1 MSVIQ
6 LIQRSYKAII
16 SPPNREIESN
26 AVRFG
31 LLGASTIA
39 PLSLIGPA
47 KSHPEAIVA
56 AVAARDRGRASAYA
70 KKHGIPIV
78 HGSYEDL
85 LADPSIDAVYIA
97 LPNGLHYEWALR
109 SLQAGKHVLL
119 EKPATSNAA
128 DAQKLFKHTLATA
141 SNAPVLLE
149 AFHYQFHPAWQA
161 FLGEVRRAGVVV
173 SAHSRQTIPRGALAS
188 DDIRFDFALG
198 GGCLMDVGTYAVSA
212 VRQVLGREAV
222 DVVDAEY
229 QSMWS
234 GIPDGE
240 GASKAVGQ
248 SQSQVDKFIAA
259 TLRTP
264 TGKTATF
271 TADIASSFGWPPFLP
286 EGWGFNVPR
295 MTTPMCQ
302 AVLEEIV
309 LDPLPEFVDA
319 EHRMQKTVTMWNYL
333 LPTVWHR
340 IDVVEEHRV
349 VENGSN
355 IKTWSETR
363 FIKGYDWRGD
373 QENDES
379 TEAYEEW
386 WTTWRCQLEEFIHR
400 IKGRKGSGVWVGPEE
415 SIAQM
420 EAIDD
425 IYRKAGLEVRPSSSF
440 RLENTQMRR

>member
-1 MSVIQ
+1 
-6 LIQRSYKAII
+6 LIT
-16 SPPNREIESN
+16 SN
-26 AVRFG
+26 TT
-31 LLGASTIA
+31 LTSKI
-39 PLSLIGPA
+39 
-47 KSHPEAIVA
+47 
-56 AVAARDRGRASAYA
+56 
-70 KKHGIPIV
+70 
-78 HGSYEDL
+78 DL

-128 DAQKLFKHTLATA
+128 DAKNLFNHPLATA
-141 SNAPVLLE
+141 PNAPILLE

-161 FLGEVRRAGVVV
+161 FLGEVRRAGVVEF
-173 SAHSRQTIPRGALAS
+173 AHSRQTIPRGALAS

-222 DVVDAEY
+222 EVVDAVY
-229 QSMWS
+229 QPMWN
-234 GIPDGE
+234 GISDGE
-240 GASKAVGQ
+240 DASQGQ
-248 SQSQVDKFIAA
+248 GQVDRFIAA

-264 TGKTATF
+264 SGKTATF
-271 TADIASSFGWPPFLP
+271 TADIASYFEWPPFLP
-286 EGWGFNVPR
+286 EGWRFNVPR

-302 AVLEEIV
+302 AVLEEVV
-309 LDPLPEFVDA
+309 LDALPDFADA

-340 IDVVEEHRV
+340 VDVVEEHRV
-349 VENGSN
+349 VENGRN
-355 IKTWSETR
+355 IKTWRETR
-363 FIKGYDWRGD
+363 FMKGYNWRGEGEGEED
-373 QENDES
+373 

-400 IKGRKGSGVWVGPEE
+400 IKGRKGSGVWIGPEE

-440 RLENTQMRR
+440 RLEDT

>member
-1 MSVIQ
+1 
-6 LIQRSYKAII
+6 LIT
-16 SPPNREIESN
+16 SN
-26 AVRFG
+26 TV
-31 LLGASTIA
+31 LTSKI
-39 PLSLIGPA
+39 
-47 KSHPEAIVA
+47 
-56 AVAARDRGRASAYA
+56 
-70 KKHGIPIV
+70 
-78 HGSYEDL
+78 DL
-85 LADPSIDAVYIA
+85 LVDPSIDAVYIA

-128 DAQKLFKHTLATA
+128 DAQKLFNHPLATA
-141 SNAPVLLE
+141 PNAPILLE

-161 FLGEVRRAGVVV
+161 FLREVRRAGVPVKC
-173 SAHSRQTIPRGALAS
+173 AHSRQTIPRGALAR

-212 VRQVLGREAV
+212 VRQVLGREAIE
-222 DVVDAEY
+222 VVDAEY
-229 QSMWS
+229 QPMWDEIS
-234 GIPDGE
+234 DE
-240 GASKAVGQ
+240 AAQGQ
-248 SQSQVDKFIAA
+248 EQVDRFIAA

-264 TGKTATF
+264 SGKTATF
-271 TADIASSFGWPPFLP
+271 TADIVSSFEWPPFLP
-286 EGWGFNVPR
+286 EGWRINIPR

-309 LDPLPEFVDA
+309 LDPLPKFADA

-349 VENGSN
+349 VENGRN
-355 IKTWSETR
+355 IKTWRETR
-363 FIKGYDWRGD
+363 FTKGYNWRG
-373 QENDES
+373 EGEGEEG

-400 IKGRKGSGVWVGPEE
+400 IKGRKGSGVWIGPEE

-440 RLENTQMRR
+440 RLENTQNSR